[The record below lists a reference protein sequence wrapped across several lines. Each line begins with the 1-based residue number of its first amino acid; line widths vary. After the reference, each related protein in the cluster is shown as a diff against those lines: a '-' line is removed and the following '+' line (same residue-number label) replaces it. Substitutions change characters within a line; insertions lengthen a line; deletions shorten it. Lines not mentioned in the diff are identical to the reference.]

1 MRCPALLRRRKFL
14 VSWRSTLPQ
23 QKNAKE
29 AGFDGAEIHSANGY
43 LLDTFL
49 QSKTNKRTDEYGG
62 SPENRFRI
70 LRSVVEG
77 VSGVFSSKQA
87 GVKIS
92 PNTN

>member
-1 MRCPALLRRRKFL
+1 VAKYAAAA
-14 VSWRSTLPQ
+14 
-23 QKNAKE
+23 KNAKE
-29 AGFDGAEIHSANGY
+29 AGFDGAEIHSENGY
-43 LLDTFL
+43 PLDTFL